1 MNDSLRYSQSEEEFD
16 IQMYMGEKRSF
27 YRTVEQKRTT
37 FQCLKGKLS
46 WKNCSCNEN
55 ATLLITVLGRCP
67 NVINVPGNN
76 K

>member
-46 WKNCSCNEN
+46 
-55 ATLLITVLGRCP
+55 
-67 NVINVPGNN
+67 
-76 K
+76 